1 MGLVRAMY
9 GKKASQST
17 EKASASAV
25 ELYFCGFSSSVE
37 VTTEFFF
44 SLRLASPRSHS
55 AKL

>member
-25 ELYFCGFSSSVE
+25 ESYFCGFSSSVE